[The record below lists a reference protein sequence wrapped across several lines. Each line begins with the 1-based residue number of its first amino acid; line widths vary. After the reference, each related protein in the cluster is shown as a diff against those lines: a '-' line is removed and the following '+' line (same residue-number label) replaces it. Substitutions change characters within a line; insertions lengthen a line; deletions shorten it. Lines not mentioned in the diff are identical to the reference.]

1 MANSFLS
8 LQVHVVFSTKNRERW
23 ISPDVEMEVW
33 AYLAGIINK
42 LGGKALQIGGVED
55 HIHILLAMPATISL
69 SKLVQSIKGDSSKW
83 ISQTWP
89 AMRGFHWQDGYG
101 AFTVGQ
107 SQIPNTI
114 AYIKN
119 QRTHHQRKTFEEEYQ
134 AFLKAHGIEVEEK
147 FVFG

>member
-23 ISPDVEMEVW
+23 ITPQVECEVW
-33 AYLAGIINK
+33 AYLSGILKNQ
-42 LGGKALQIGGVED
+42 GGKALQIGGIED
-55 HIHILLAMPATISL
+55 HVHLLLAMPATLAL
-69 SKLVQSIKGDSSKW
+69 SNLVKSIKGDSSKW

-89 AMRGFHWQDGYG
+89 SMREFRWQDGYG

-107 SQIPNTI
+107 SQIADTI

-119 QRTHHQRKTFEEEYQ
+119 QRQHHQRKSFEEEYK
-134 AFLKAHGIEVEEK
+134 AFLKVHGIEAEDK
-147 FVFG
+147 YIFG

>member
-23 ISPDVEMEVW
+23 ISPQVESEVW
-33 AYLAGIINK
+33 AYLSGIIKNQ
-42 LGGKALQIGGVED
+42 GGKALQIGGIED
-55 HIHILLAMPATISL
+55 HVHLLLTMPATLAL
-69 SKLVQSIKGDSSKW
+69 SNLVKCIKGDSSKW

-89 AMRGFHWQDGYG
+89 SMREFRWQDGYG

-107 SQIPNTI
+107 SQIADTI

-119 QRTHHQRKTFEEEYQ
+119 QRQHHQRKSFEEEYK
-134 AFLKAHGIEVEEK
+134 AFLKVHGIEAEDK
-147 FVFG
+147 YIFG

>member
-23 ISPDVEMEVW
+23 ISPQVECEVW
-33 AYLAGIINK
+33 AYLAGIIKNQ
-42 LGGKALQIGGVED
+42 GGKALQIGGIED
-55 HIHILLAMPATISL
+55 HVHLLLAMPATLAL
-69 SKLVQSIKGDSSKW
+69 SNLVKSIKGDSSKW

-89 AMRGFHWQDGYG
+89 SMREFRWQDGYG

-107 SQIPNTI
+107 SQIADTI

-119 QRTHHQRKTFEEEYQ
+119 QRQHHQRKSFEEEYK
-134 AFLKAHGIEVEEK
+134 AFLKVHGIGADDK
-147 FVFG
+147 YIFG